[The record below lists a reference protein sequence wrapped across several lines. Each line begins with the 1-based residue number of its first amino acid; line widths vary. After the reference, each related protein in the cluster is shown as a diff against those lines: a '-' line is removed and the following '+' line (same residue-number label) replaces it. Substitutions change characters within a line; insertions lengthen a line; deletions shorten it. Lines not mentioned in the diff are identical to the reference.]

1 MCSDSIRLNKMRI
14 DDLPPELLLHI
25 FRSCDSVFDV
35 LNLASTCR
43 RLRRVFNTSNKLPIL
58 ADAAEAEFGPLR
70 DIIQL
75 VTHNT
80 SQPAHIIREAPM
92 SDALLKQIVSVG
104 RVAKKWEEIYPLKK
118 WKTDFECRRLLT
130 DEERFRLRRALYRL
144 WLYDRAFHNRLFD
157 RYSRNLRHV
166 VVERSQLLHNWST
179 VELAEIEDIRSIIR
193 DVVQNHICPSN
204 GTIQRKFHKRYPE
217 YNHPLLFNIHLNYP
231 RERNGFVGSYFS
243 PERDANPIEQH
254 FYTAH
259 PINYRG
265 SAAKF
270 ASKLRAD
277 PFYDPGSE
285 GWGDD
290 IPHYYVVQ
298 DMLKLDPAQVLWL
311 REHAPLKEQVEA
323 FIHSL
328 GEWFR
333 DNGETFGDT
342 LEWVL
347 RERGED
353 LQELKDAIL
362 DREMGI
368 VRS

>member
-1 MCSDSIRLNKMRI
+1 MRI
-14 DDLPPELLLHI
+14 DQLATELLLHI
-25 FRSCDSVFDV
+25 FHSCDSVSDV

-43 RLRRVFNTSNKLPIL
+43 RLRRVFNTSKKLQIL
-58 ADAAEAEFGPLR
+58 AGAAEAEFGPLG
-70 DIIQL
+70 DIVQI
-75 VTHNT
+75 VTHNA

-92 SDALLKQIVSVG
+92 SDALLKQIIKVG
-104 RVAKKWEEIYPLKK
+104 RVAKKWEEIYPFKK

-130 DEERFRLRRALYRL
+130 EEERFRLRRALYRL

-157 RYSRNLRHV
+157 RYSRNLRQV
-166 VVERSQLLHNWST
+166 VVERAQLLHNWST
-179 VELAEIEDIRSIIR
+179 VELAEIEDIRSIIQ

-217 YNHPLLFNIHLNYP
+217 YNQPLSFNIHLNYS
-231 RERNGFVGSYFS
+231 RERNGFIGSYYFQ
-243 PERDANPIEQH
+243 PANPVEQH
-254 FYTAH
+254 FYTTH
-259 PINYRG
+259 PSSYSG

-277 PFYDPGSE
+277 PFHDPGSE
-285 GWGDD
+285 GWGDEL
-290 IPHYYVVQ
+290 PHYYVVQ

-333 DNGETFGDT
+333 DNGETFADT
-342 LEWVL
+342 FEWVL

-353 LQELKDAIL
+353 PQEVKDAII
-362 DREMGI
+362 DRELGI
-368 VRS
+368 ARA